1 MFGLISRW
9 VSLVL
14 KHAALSG
21 SMIGG
26 KHETQQMLGYGG
38 ERNSVSEIEVTPIQQ
53 INEAYESMLRQ
64 DVNAAL

>member
-1 MFGLISRW
+1 
-9 VSLVL
+9 
-14 KHAALSG
+14 
-21 SMIGG
+21 MIGG